1 MQRFELDGQEYDA
14 ASNGFLAKLPAA
26 HEAKTRPRCLC
37 MDPPIAMYIARFD
50 GRYQV
55 KRMPDTGAKHKLGCD
70 SYKAPPG
77 LSGYGDVDG
86 TAIVEDAESGE
97 VTLKF
102 GFALAKGAA
111 REMPEP
117 SDNEPDSIKADGKK
131 LTLRGLLHYL
141 WEEAGLNRW
150 SPAMAGKRNW
160 SVLRKYLLLAA
171 AGKNAKKMSLEDM
184 LYVPEM
190 FIGDQKDLIAQRR
203 TEHLARIS
211 VSESGKPHF
220 VLVIGELKEIATAR
234 FGFKL
239 VIKHLPDYGL
249 MIDEKTKKRIEKIFA
264 AELEIWAATEGTHL
278 MVIAT
283 ASLSAAGIATV
294 QEVSMMLTTD
304 SWIPFESLADNTLLK
319 TLAKRRYQK
328 CLRYNQ
334 TARHPIATALLTDA
348 ERGTAL
354 YVVPGDASSGYQAEL
369 ELLIAESEL
378 DAWIWRP
385 AMEAMPSLPLT
396 AFDAASKAASRP
408 QAPESTPPSA
418 TVSAPDAATARKSV
432 KRPQT
437 HAPAS
442 ATAPD
447 PTSLF
452 DEPPIVDEPPPRL
465 DDEPPYADEDRPAN
479 WL

>member
-1 MQRFELDGQEYDA
+1 MQEFELDGQEYDA
-14 ASNGFLAKLPAA
+14 ASNSFLAKLPAA
-26 HEAKTRPRCLC
+26 HEAKTRPLC
-37 MDPPIAMYIARFD
+37 MCSNPRIPMYIARFE
-50 GRYQV
+50 GRFQV
-55 KRMPDTGAKHKLGCD
+55 KRMPGTGGKHKIGCD
-70 SYKAPPG
+70 SYEAPPG
-77 LSGYGDVDG
+77 LSGFGDVDG
-86 TAIVEDAESGE
+86 SAIVEDPESGE

-141 WEEAGLNRW
+141 WEQAGLNRW
-150 SPAMAGKRNW
+150 SPAMSGKRNW
-160 SVLRKYLLLAA
+160 SVVRKYLLLAA

-190 FIGDQKDLIAQRR
+190 FVGDQKDLIAQRR

-220 VLVIGELKEIATAR
+220 VLVIGELKEITTAR

-249 MIDEKTKKRIEKIFA
+249 MVDEKTKKRIEKVFA
-264 AELEIWAATEGTHL
+264 PELEIWSAMDGTHL

-283 ASLSAAGIATV
+283 ASLSSTGIATV

-304 SWIPFESLADNTLLK
+304 SWIPFETLADNTLLK

-334 TARHPIATALLTDA
+334 TAKHPIATALLTDA

-354 YVVPGDASSGYQAEL
+354 YVVPADALSGYQAEL
-369 ELLIAESEL
+369 DVLISESEL

-385 AMEAMPSLPLT
+385 GVEAMPPLPLT
-396 AFDAASKAASRP
+396 AYDAARASTNRP
-408 QAPESTPPSA
+408 RPPTPTP
-418 TVSAPDAATARKSV
+418 
-432 KRPQT
+432 
-437 HAPAS
+437 APAPS
-442 ATAPD
+442 PA
-447 PTSLF
+447 LVF
-452 DEPPIVDEPPPRL
+452 DEPPIDVEPPPML
-465 DDEPPYADEDRPAN
+465 DDEPPYSDEDRPAN

>member
-1 MQRFELDGQEYDA
+1 MQNFELDGLEYEA
-14 ASNGFLAKLPAA
+14 GSNSLLAKLPAA
-26 HEAKTRPRCLC
+26 HEGKTRPLCLC
-37 MDPPIAMYIARFD
+37 STPPIPMYIARFD

-55 KRMPDTGAKHKLGCD
+55 KRMPGTGAKHKLGCD
-70 SYKAPPG
+70 SYETPPG
-77 LSGYGDVDG
+77 LSGYGDVEG
-86 TAIVEDAESGE
+86 AAIVEDPESGE

-117 SDNEPDSIKADGKK
+117 SGDEPDSIKTDGKK

-141 WEEAGLNRW
+141 WEQAGLNRW

-160 SVLRKYLLLAA
+160 SVVRKYLLLAA

-190 FIGDQKDLIAQRR
+190 FVGDQKDRIAQRR

-249 MIDEKTKKRIEKIFA
+249 MVDEKTKKRIEKVFA
-264 AELEIWAATEGTHL
+264 SELEIWAATEGTHL

-294 QEVSMMLTTD
+294 QEVSMMLTNE
-304 SWIPFESLADNTLLK
+304 SWIPFESLADIALLK
-319 TLAKRRYQK
+319 ALATRRYQK

-334 TARHPIATALLTDA
+334 TAKHPIATALLTDA

-354 YVVPGDASSGYQAEL
+354 YVVPADVSSAYQSELDA
-369 ELLIAESEL
+369 LIAESEL
-378 DAWIWRP
+378 DSWIWRP
-385 AMEAMPSLPLT
+385 GTEVMPPLPLT
-396 AFDAASKAASRP
+396 AFDAARKAQRQPRP
-408 QAPESTPPSA
+408 LA
-418 TVSAPDAATARKSV
+418 SAPATNAVAAPRPATAREPENRTPAAV
-432 KRPQT
+432 K
-437 HAPAS
+437 APE
-442 ATAPD
+442 TEPD
-447 PTSLF
+447 PTRLFAEPPVVDELPPMF
-452 DEPPIVDEPPPRL
+452 DEDS
-465 DDEPPYADEDRPAN
+465 PYTDEDRPAN